1 MNWYFVVG
9 SPAPAPFGQP
19 ASSPFG
25 QAPAA
30 PSAFG
35 QPAAAPTA
43 FGATSTFGQPAAAP
57 TAFGQPAAAPS
68 AFGAPAPSA
77 FGQPAAAPTA
87 FGQPA
92 QQTTSVFGQP
102 APASGGLFGAP
113 APAPAFGAPAPSA
126 FGAAPKPLFGGGAA
140 APAPTGL
147 FGAPAPAP
155 STGLFGAPAPAPS
168 TPFGAPA
175 PASTP
180 FGAPAPAPAFGAQP
194 SAFGSPAPAPFGAAP
209 AAGGFGAPTQQTAGT
224 ASVPYTASSKQD
236 GSNTIVL
243 QSITGMPQFEQ
254 KSFEELR
261 LEDYAA
267 GNKGTKGQAA
277 AAPAT
282 GGFGGFGAAPQPAP
296 AFGQPA
302 AAPAGGLFGSPAP
315 APAGG
320 LFGAPAPAPTAF
332 GQPAAAPAPLFGA
345 APAQAPAGGLF
356 GAPAPAP
363 AFGAPAPAPAFGA
376 APAPATGGLFGAPAP
391 AAGGLFGAPAPAA
404 PAPAG
409 GLFGAPAPAAP
420 APAGGLFGSTPA
432 PAPAGG
438 LFGAPAPATGGL
450 FGSTPAPA
458 PAGGLFGAP
467 APAPSGGL
475 FGATATPAKP
485 GGLFGAPAPAPAGG
499 LFGAPAPAPSG
510 GLFGAPAPAP
520 AGGLFGT
527 PAPAPAG
534 GLFGAPAPAPAGGL
548 FGAPAAAAP
557 VAPAPSA
564 EALLAQQLAAV
575 ENQKKQLELV
585 QAWSGNPSSGSKVVP
600 SSYYDK
606 DLGDWNGG
614 GGSYATSS
622 SALLSL
628 RPTPRSAA
636 KIRPRGYTSTTKQ
649 SPIASLGRKNG
660 SPILSPNRFV
670 GSATKTLFIK
680 PNSLTPKPKT
690 RLMLT
695 NGITNGNSPAAAV
708 ENGRQGSPGVPT
720 QEIANAAAESP
731 KAGTPSMNGDKSPG
745 LDLYKQVVGSPDSS
759 GESPNPVS
767 PVNAAKHLVPKLTK
781 RGYEVYPSMA
791 DLEAMSEAELATV
804 RGFKVERPGFGSV
817 AWDGAVD
824 VREVDIDTEVIIES
838 KNVSVYDD
846 AETTG
851 TKPEQGS
858 KLNRPAVITMYG
870 IFPKDGAEASAEAKQ
885 KLSRKI
891 EKTTQKMK
899 AELLSFES
907 ESGVWT
913 FRVGHFSRYGL
924 DDSDDETDDEEVNS
938 TPLVEMEE
946 NELGGTSNLRAPM
959 DEDESTIYTD
969 ASDMVDVTGEGTIAH
984 EIIREGDMA
993 YAMMTEEVEAP
1004 EEEAI
1009 IPFETSQDD
1018 EKLLFPDEAD
1028 YVITPMKDE
1037 PLKPTRLPHQ
1047 SSSAGICS
1055 KLAAKSGINY
1065 ESSSNI
1071 DYGMRMRRSFRV
1083 GKKNICS

>member
-1 MNWYFVVG
+1 M
-9 SPAPAPFGQP
+9 
-19 ASSPFG
+19 
-25 QAPAA
+25 
-30 PSAFG
+30 
-35 QPAAAPTA
+35 
-43 FGATSTFGQPAAAP
+43 
-57 TAFGQPAAAPS
+57 
-68 AFGAPAPSA
+68 
-77 FGQPAAAPTA
+77 
-87 FGQPA
+87 
-92 QQTTSVFGQP
+92 
-102 APASGGLFGAP
+102 
-113 APAPAFGAPAPSA
+113 
-126 FGAAPKPLFGGGAA
+126 FGGGAP

-147 FGAPAPAP
+147 FGAPAAAP
-155 STGLFGAPAPAPS
+155 STGLFGAPAPAPGGS
-168 TPFGAPA
+168 LFGAPA
-175 PASTP
+175 PATP
-180 FGAPAPAPAFGAQP
+180 FGAPAPAPTAFGQP
-194 SAFGSPAPAPFGAAP
+194 AAAPAFGSPAPAPFGAAP

-224 ASVPYTASSKQD
+224 ASTPFTTTNRSD

-243 QSITGMPQFEQ
+243 QSITGMSQFEQ

-277 AAPAT
+277 PAAPAA

-302 AAPAGGLFGSPAP
+302 AAPAGGLFGSTAP

-320 LFGAPAPAPTAF
+320 LFGAPAPAPSAF

-376 APAPATGGLFGAPAP
+376 APAPATGGLFGAPAAPAPATGGLFGAPAAPAP
-391 AAGGLFGAPAPAA
+391 AAGGLFGAPAA

-409 GLFGAPAPAAP
+409 GLFGATPAP
-420 APAGGLFGSTPA
+420 APAGGLFGATPAPAAGGLFGATPA

-438 LFGAPAPATGGL
+438 LFGAPAPAASGGL
-450 FGSTPAPA
+450 FGAAPTPAKPGGLFGAPTPA

-467 APAPSGGL
+467 SPAP
-475 FGATATPAKP
+475 T

-499 LFGAPAPAPSG
+499 LFGAPAPG
-510 GLFGAPAPAP
+510 
-520 AGGLFGT
+520 
-527 PAPAPAG
+527 G

-564 EALLAQQLAAV
+564 EAILAQQLAAV
-575 ENQKKQLELV
+575 ENQKKKIELV
-585 QAWSGNPSSGSKVVP
+585 QAWSGNPSPGSKVVP
-600 SSYYDK
+600 SSQYDK

-695 NGITNGNSPAAAV
+695 NGITNGNTPVAAV
-708 ENGRQGSPGVPT
+708 ENGRNESPGLPT
-720 QEIANAAAESP
+720 QQITNLKAAESP
-731 KAGTPSMNGDKSPG
+731 TVGTPSMNGNKSPG
-745 LDLYKQVVGSPDSS
+745 LDLYKEVVGSPDSS
-759 GESPNPVS
+759 GGSPNPVS

-781 RGYEVYPSMA
+781 RGYDVYPSMA
-791 DLEAMSEAELATV
+791 DLESMSEAELATV

-817 AWDGAVD
+817 SWDGAVD
-824 VREVDIDTEVIIES
+824 VREVDIDVEVVIES
-838 KNVSVYDD
+838 KNVSVYDE
-846 AETTG
+846 AETIG
-851 TKPEQGS
+851 NKPEQGS

-870 IFPKDGAEASAEAKQ
+870 IFPKDGAEASDEAKQ

-891 EKTTQKMK
+891 EKTTHKMK

-907 ESGVWT
+907 DSGVWK

-924 DDSDDETDDEEVNS
+924 DDSDDESDDEEVNT
-938 TPLVEMEE
+938 TPLLEMEDK
-946 NELGGTSNLRAPM
+946 ELGGTSNLRAPM
-959 DEDESTIYTD
+959 DEDESTAYTD
-969 ASDMVDVTGEGTIAH
+969 ASDMLDATGDETLVH
-984 EIIREGDMA
+984 DIIREGEMA
-993 YAMMTEEVEAP
+993 YAMMTEEVLDAP

-1009 IPFETSQDD
+1009 IPYESSQDD
-1018 EKLLFPDEAD
+1018 EILLFPDEAGD
-1028 YVITPMKDE
+1028 IVTPMTDE
-1037 PLKPTRLPHQ
+1037 PLKPTVRPPT

-1055 KLAAKSGINY
+1055 RLAAKSGISN